1 MAPSTVLQPRGRC
14 SVSSTF
20 KSVCTPG
27 PLHMLLPP
35 PGISSLCLANFFHS
49 SNVPTSQRPFFKQIT
64 LFSFI
69 TLNINCFFFCL
80 FAYLFIFLPEQQN
93 PAGWMG
99 HMLNVALRP
108 ILTLPGCAV
117 LFIKLISR
125 EAPSQEDT
133 IITLTLY
140 IKRCRV

>member
-1 MAPSTVLQPRGRC
+1 MAPSTILQPRGRC
-14 SVSSTF
+14 SVSSTC
-20 KSVCTPG
+20 KSICTPG

-69 TLNINCFFFCL
+69 TLNINCFFCL
-80 FAYLFIFLPEQQN
+80 FAYLLIFLPEQQN

-108 ILTLPGCAV
+108 ILTHLGCAV

-125 EAPSQEDT
+125 EAHSQEDT
-133 IITLTLY
+133 VTLTLY